1 MLGLIFTLLLFV
13 GLVSLLAPYSLLG
26 GLMQILLS
34 GAFLMVLGI
43 QRTRAVRNRLRDCR
57 ST

>member
-26 GLMQILLS
+26 GAMQILLT
-34 GAFLMVLGI
+34 GALMVLAI
-43 QRTRAVRNRLRDCR
+43 QRMRAVRNRLRECR
-57 ST
+57 LG